1 MNDLL
6 DYKLIKNQKFESNLV
21 KFNPNNAFRDI
32 IEMFTEQARSQGIQL
47 LFQVKYFL
55 QAPVQHCTPRSQ
67 LQVSELFKITDS
79 NMMQNLDLPILLGDQ
94 VRLQQ
99 VLINLI
105 KNALKFTMDGFIK
118 VCAAYNPIEKVLT
131 VHVRDSGKGI
141 DPADLGK
148 LFKRFGKLRQEDS
161 SVN

>member
-1 MNDLL
+1 M
-6 DYKLIKNQKFESNLV
+6 
-21 KFNPNNAFRDI
+21 
-32 IEMFTEQARSQGIQL
+32 
-47 LFQVKYFL
+47 
-55 QAPVQHCTPRSQ
+55 
-67 LQVSELFKITDS
+67 SELFKITDS
-79 NMMQNLDLPILLGDQ
+79 NMIQNLHLPILLGDQ

-118 VCAAYNPIEKVLT
+118 VCAAYNPIENVLT